1 MISSM
6 PSHFSLMTVKSLP
19 VLLCSVV
26 LTGLAPAAVLLDSQ
40 SQTITTYTA
49 SGTRSLT
56 FNQFDTL
63 GGTRVL
69 TGVTVAYYFDKTGG
83 SYAVDN
89 DSLDTGLITFSH
101 ELKGRLTSAEVAMG
115 GAGTYIAALSEFTTV
130 NPIAANTGDPEAQF
144 DIGGPDYVLFQ
155 PADILATGQTA
166 AIGAAFWGPYTGSG
180 TFVINFQAL
189 QSFVVDGVGGLQSQ
203 TIASQVSP
211 TVQVIYSY
219 EPAAVIPEPASTVL
233 IGLGM
238 LGLMARRRP

>member
-1 MISSM
+1 M
-6 PSHFSLMTVKSLP
+6 PSFFAASSVKILP
-19 VLLCSVV
+19 ALLCSAF
-26 LTGLAPAAVLLDSQ
+26 LTSITPAAVLLDSQ
-40 SQTITTYTA
+40 SQTIPTYTA

-63 GGTRVL
+63 GGTRIL
-69 TGVTVAYYFDKTGG
+69 TGVTVAYYFDKIGG

-89 DSLDTGLITFSH
+89 DSLDTGVITFSH
-101 ELKGRLTSAEVAMG
+101 ELKGRLSSPDVAMG
-115 GAGTYIAALSEFTTV
+115 GAGTYIAALSEFTTI

-144 DIGGPDYVLFQ
+144 DIGGTDYVLFQ

-180 TFVINFQAL
+180 TFVVNFQAL
-189 QSFVVDGVGGLQSQ
+189 QSFAVDGVGGLQSQ

-219 EPAAVIPEPASTVL
+219 EPAAVIPEPAATVL